1 MRKLFLLTFVLI
13 SQITFAQKKKLEMP
27 NVPFK
32 NGEIV
37 YEKSYNVAGQSADQ
51 LYSNSESWFVKRYKS
66 AEGIET
72 KDRPTGKV
80 IGSGTEF
87 LTFDGPF
94 STDVDCKVKMM
105 IQIDSKDGGYNV
117 RIYNIVYG
125 YQSDPTKERE
135 FCKAEDMMNYIL
147 GQKVKNAE
155 GYNPV
160 PFNKN
165 NSKRALGR
173 LNGLIDNVMA
183 SINQTMTGK

>member
-13 SQITFAQKKKLEMP
+13 SQIAFAQKKQNAAP
-27 NVPFK
+27 NVPLK

-37 YEKSYNVAGQSADQ
+37 YEKEFNVAGKSGDQ

-66 AEGIET
+66 AEGIEV

-87 LTFDGPF
+87 LTFKGPVNRNV
-94 STDVDCKVKMM
+94 SCKVKMM
-105 IQIDSKDGGYNV
+105 IQINSKDGGYSV

-125 YQSDPTKERE
+125 YQEDPTKERE
-135 FCKAEDMMNYIL
+135 FFKAEDMMNYIM

-160 PFNKN
+160 AFNKKQ
-165 NSKRALGR
+165 SVKALES
-173 LNGLIDNVMA
+173 LNGLINDVMA
-183 SINQTMTGK
+183 SINQTMSGK